1 MPGMRSLA
9 GALVLNPE
17 GGAMSALA
25 PTGLSLDD
33 DAQVLGNVF
42 VDTLFNGESIG
53 EAIRATKSLTEDE
66 ISTFMPRIYSVVGEP
81 VVYAR

>member
-1 MPGMRSLA
+1 MPGTRSLA
-9 GALVLNPE
+9 GALVLNPA

-25 PTGLSLDD
+25 PTGLSLDNE
-33 DAQVLGNVF
+33 AQVLGNVF
-42 VDTLFNGESIG
+42 VDSLFNGDTIG
-53 EAIRATKSLTEDE
+53 DAVRNTKSLTANE